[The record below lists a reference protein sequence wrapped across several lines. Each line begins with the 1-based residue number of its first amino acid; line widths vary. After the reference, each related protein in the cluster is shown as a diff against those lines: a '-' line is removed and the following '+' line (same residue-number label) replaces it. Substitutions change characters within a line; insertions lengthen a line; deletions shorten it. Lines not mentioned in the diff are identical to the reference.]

1 MHTSVVYIKVVLL
14 WEGYKNAFTE
24 IRCNIFRIQTANGES
39 GIVPRFT
46 GAVA

>member
-1 MHTSVVYIKVVLL
+1 MHTSVVYIMVVLL

-24 IRCNIFRIQTANGES
+24 IRSNIFRIQTANGVS

-46 GAVA
+46 GVVA